1 MDSALTTYSSPSFG
15 YETIFAWIELDE
27 KPRRMAVLSNLI
39 DVEPEDVYIG
49 MPVEVVFEPIPGHEM
64 TLYEFRPVAV
74 GNSDGSVGYQ

>member
-1 MDSALTTYSSPSFG
+1 
-15 YETIFAWIELDE
+15 
-27 KPRRMAVLSNLI
+27 MAVLSNLI

-64 TLYEFRPVAV
+64 TLYKFRPVAG